1 MDLKKNNHDLKEK
14 EEHKNLLKIALN
26 LENEKYLL
34 KIFPSKDNISI
45 ILKLE
50 KEAIKTYYYYGK
62 FYLNDLTK
70 INTTFNTEK
79 NINNIFVHLKEIT
92 QNNICILE
100 KQQLKMKILFINKN
114 SEIISI
120 YTLGKKIIEQNRL
133 NYQLNE
139 EIHENKAK
147 IKMLKKEIAK
157 LDKIIKTKNEII
169 DNINNEIINITNVV
183 NDININEN
191 NDLDNCKKNDMDD
204 MNDMNDINKINNKKI
219 NKNIYKINEKQ
230 NLLKENLSLKK
241 DYKKNT
247 NEIRKKKYEVNVFQ
261 KNNKSIKVQ
270 PTFFNLEVLKNRKI
284 YEALIIFNI
293 IASIIVIYLLYYIN
307 DLKSYLMLR
316 MEDQG
321 LLKKITLLSLL
332 ENSQDNDIGIRDNI
346 RDNIIDFQLQ
356 NNKGVVYKE
365 EQSNSKQKLTFIIRK
380 KKNLLNKEKEK
391 RYFRKHIKRKIRS
404 RVDDI
409 DFELI
414 YNSLDSYKYI
424 NSYIDSKNIQEILII
439 MKTKEGKRYGL
450 FTNNTMLYEKEPYT
464 KGNIF
469 AGYSFSDDSKI
480 NEINLKVFYENYAGY
495 MQSICDFLKN
505 EKLTL
510 DNTINNETTI
520 MGDIDLF
527 EIYEVKYIK

>member
-1 MDLKKNNHDLKEK
+1 
-14 EEHKNLLKIALN
+14 
-26 LENEKYLL
+26 
-34 KIFPSKDNISI
+34 
-45 ILKLE
+45 
-50 KEAIKTYYYYGK
+50 
-62 FYLNDLTK
+62 
-70 INTTFNTEK
+70 
-79 NINNIFVHLKEIT
+79 
-92 QNNICILE
+92 
-100 KQQLKMKILFINKN
+100 MKILFINKN

-191 NDLDNCKKNDMDD
+191 NDLDNYKNND

-241 DYKKNT
+241 DDKKNT

-293 IASIIVIYLLYYIN
+293 LASIIVIYLLYYIN

-365 EQSNSKQKLTFIIRK
+365 EQSNSKKKFTFIIRK
-380 KKNLLNKEKEK
+380 KKNLLSNEKEK

-414 YNSLDSYKYI
+414 YNSHDSYKYI

-450 FTNNTMLYEKEPYT
+450 FTNETILHEKNSYI
-464 KGNIF
+464 KGNEYI
-469 AGYSFSDDSKI
+469 GYSFNDDKI
-480 NEINLKVFYENYAGY
+480 IEINLKLFYENYGAY
-495 MQSICDFLKN
+495 IQSISQFLKN
-505 EKLTL
+505 EKLNL
-510 DNTINNETTI
+510 EKKLNNASEII
-520 MGDIDLF
+520 MPDIDLF